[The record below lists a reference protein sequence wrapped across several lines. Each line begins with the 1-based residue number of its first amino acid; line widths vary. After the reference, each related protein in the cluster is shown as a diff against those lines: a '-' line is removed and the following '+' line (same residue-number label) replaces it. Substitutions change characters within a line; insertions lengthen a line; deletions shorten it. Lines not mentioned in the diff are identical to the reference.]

1 MANTQVFSQ
10 SNVTGNPFLWMPS
23 GNLVPKELPLEN
35 LGYTTG
41 LVCNDV
47 NDFITT
53 YMTKRIWLTESGIWL
68 APPYVQCAY
77 VE

>member
-1 MANTQVFSQ
+1 MANPKVFSQ
-10 SNVTGNPFLWMPS
+10 SNVTGNPFLWLPS
-23 GNLVPKELPLEN
+23 GSIFKKELSAGN
-35 LGYTTG
+35 LDYAYGV
-41 LVCNDV
+41 VCNDV

-53 YMTKRIWLTESGIWL
+53 YMTKRVWITESGIWL